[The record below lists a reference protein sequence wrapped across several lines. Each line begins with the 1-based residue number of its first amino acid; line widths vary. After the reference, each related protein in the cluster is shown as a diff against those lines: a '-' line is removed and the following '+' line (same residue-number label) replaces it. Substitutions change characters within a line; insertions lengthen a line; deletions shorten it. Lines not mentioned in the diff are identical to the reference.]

1 VQADIENA
9 NEQINIV
16 IEPNTPSSLC
26 AENEDE
32 ISDIMTHSLSIDNSS
47 ISHNDTIDTSVI
59 E

>member
-1 VQADIENA
+1 MQADIENT

-16 IEPNTPSSLC
+16 IEPNTPPSLC